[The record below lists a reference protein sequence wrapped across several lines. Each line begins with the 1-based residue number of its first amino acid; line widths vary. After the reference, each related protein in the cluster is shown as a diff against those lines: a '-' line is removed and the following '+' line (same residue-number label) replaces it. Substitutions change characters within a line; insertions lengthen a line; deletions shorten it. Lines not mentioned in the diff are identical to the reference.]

1 MCTSIPMYSFSYLSN
16 YEQAKNNNS
25 IRRGA
30 HAYSIISKY
39 HLVYLILRRW
49 EEQHAEHDN
58 HATGPEELESRVEV
72 RFVVGPVRIDADL
85 CFYEF
90 GTNSVRT

>member
-58 HATGPEELESRVEV
+58 HATGPEVLCQLIELLNVLNAV
-72 RFVVGPVRIDADL
+72 PL
-85 CFYEF
+85 
-90 GTNSVRT
+90 